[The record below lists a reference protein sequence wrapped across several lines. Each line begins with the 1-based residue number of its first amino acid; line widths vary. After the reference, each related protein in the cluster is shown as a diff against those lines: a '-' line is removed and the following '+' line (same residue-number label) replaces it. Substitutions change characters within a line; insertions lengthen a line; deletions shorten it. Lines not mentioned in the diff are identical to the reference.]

1 MSSKTLHKSIAYV
14 KAKRPVHSLVPGIA
28 WLCLS
33 FFHHRVTVSLHPL
46 LDVLLLSH
54 NLDLWL
60 WLSQPSVTELHAA
73 CCIQYWLTDWH
84 AACYISDSDLL
95 LIPNSLCDPPARRR
109 HVSKA
114 LLSWRMFKSVRRRI
128 SSQRNWWS
136 WSTPCKPFTLT
147 VPASV
152 CHNQERG
159 CMSLQWIRSSAK
171 LFTVQISGRLGWRP
185 AHYHGYDMIWYDMI
199 DDDMN
204 NNIIII

>member
-46 LDVLLLSH
+46 LDVQLLSH

-114 LLSWRMFKSVRRRI
+114 FVILENVQKRQTENIVTEELMKLKYTVQAFYANSSSFGLPQSRTRLYVLAVDSEQCKIVHGPDQWQAWMEASSLSW
-128 SSQRNWWS
+128 
-136 WSTPCKPFTLT
+136 
-147 VPASV
+147 
-152 CHNQERG
+152 
-159 CMSLQWIRSSAK
+159 
-171 LFTVQISGRLGWRP
+171 
-185 AHYHGYDMIWYDMI
+185 IWYDLI
-199 DDDMN
+199 WYDRWWYE
-204 NNIIII
+204 

>member
-1 MSSKTLHKSIAYV
+1 MFSY
-14 KAKRPVHSLVPGIA
+14 
-28 WLCLS
+28 CLTIWTS
-33 FFHHRVTVSLHPL
+33 DS
-46 LDVLLLSH
+46 DYLSRQ
-54 NLDLWL
+54 
-60 WLSQPSVTELHAA
+60 SQNCMLHAA
-73 CCIQYWLTDWH
+73 YHTDWQTDMLH
-84 AACYISDSDLL
+84 AIYQTLTYCWFQILCV
-95 LIPNSLCDPPARRR
+95 IPQQEDVMSVRR
-109 HVSKA
+109 

-199 DDDMN
+199 DDEM
-204 NNIIII
+204 I